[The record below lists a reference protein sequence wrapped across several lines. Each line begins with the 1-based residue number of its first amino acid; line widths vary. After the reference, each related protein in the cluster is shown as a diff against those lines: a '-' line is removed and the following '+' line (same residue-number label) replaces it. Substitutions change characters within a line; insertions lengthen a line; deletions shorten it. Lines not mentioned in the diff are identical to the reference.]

1 MWRAG
6 SIRLN
11 VTTARTGLAACL
23 HCRGITLLEMVVVL
37 TIIAVLGAIVF
48 PSVTAGLDTLRLKS
62 AADRLAN
69 TFRYARVR
77 ALRQQTVCQ
86 VTVDPERR
94 RVELEDLGGAT
105 ASGEPSYRRSWQLPP
120 EIVVEPSRM
129 RTFIFPP
136 NGGMPRVGLRLI
148 NARGRAVTVEFDV
161 LTALPR
167 VEWER

>member
-94 RVELEDLGGAT
+94 QVELEDLGRAAPGT
-105 ASGEPSYRRSWQLPP
+105 KPSYRRAWRLPP
-120 EIVVEPSRM
+120 EIAVEPRGM
-129 RTFIFPP
+129 RTFVFPP
-136 NGGMPRVGLRLI
+136 DGGTPQVALRLV

-167 VEWER
+167 VEWEP

>member
-1 MWRAG
+1 M
-6 SIRLN
+6 
-11 VTTARTGLAACL
+11 ARTGREACL

-94 RVELEDLGGAT
+94 RVELEDLKGAA
-105 ASGEPSYRRSWQLPP
+105 ASGKPSYQRSWQLPP
-120 EIVVEPSRM
+120 GIVVEPRRM
-129 RTFIFPP
+129 RTFVFPP
-136 NGGMPRVGLRLI
+136 DGGTPQVALRLI
-148 NARGRAVTVEFDV
+148 NARGRAATVEFDV